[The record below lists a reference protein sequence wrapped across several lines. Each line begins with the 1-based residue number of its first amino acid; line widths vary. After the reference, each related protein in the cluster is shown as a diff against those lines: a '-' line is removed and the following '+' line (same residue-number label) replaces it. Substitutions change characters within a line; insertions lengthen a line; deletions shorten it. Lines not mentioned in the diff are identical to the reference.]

1 MTQASL
7 RVTLASLLVLGLT
20 AGPAA
25 AADKVSL
32 RFGFVATGLDA
43 IWTYGI
49 ERGFFR
55 EAGLEVELREGKGS
69 AVTAQTVAAGGDD
82 FGVDIDGGTFLTLAA
97 KGLPATAILSVA
109 AKSPLVVFSPKAKP
123 IKTPAELAGKSIAI
137 TAGDGP
143 SALLPALLELN
154 KVDASKVTQVN
165 MQPGPKLTSLLSG
178 RVEGVATNVVLRP
191 TLESKGQEVYS
202 LMYADFG
209 VVTPGLYLIASNQLI
224 QAKSDVVRRFVAAA
238 VRSMTATEQDPEAA
252 AASFS
257 KVYPQYSKDMALNET
272 RVVMSLFRSP
282 DTEGKPLGTVSLA
295 DARTGAEILQKFG
308 SYPAGVDPTGFVTNR
323 FQTGE

>member
-1 MTQASL
+1 MTHASL
-7 RVTLASLLVLGLT
+7 RLIGASLLVLGLS
-20 AGPAA
+20 AAPAV

-55 EAGLEVELREGKGS
+55 DQGIEVELREGKGS

-109 AKSPLVVFSPKAKP
+109 AKSPLVIFSPADKP
-123 IKTPAELAGKSIAI
+123 IKTPQEMVGKSISI

-165 MQPGPKLTSLLSG
+165 MQPGPKLTSLLGG
-178 RVEGVATNVVLRP
+178 RVQGVATNVVLRP
-191 TLESKGQEVYS
+191 TLESKGQQVYS

-209 VVTPGLYLIASNQLI
+209 VVTPGMYMIASNQII
-224 QAKSDVVRRFVAAA
+224 QSKPDVVRRFVAAA
-238 VRSMTATEQDPEAA
+238 IKSMEATEKDPGAA

-295 DARTGAEILQKFG
+295 DARNGAEILQKFG
-308 SYPAGVDPTGFVTNR
+308 SYPAGVDPAGFVTNR

>member
-1 MTQASL
+1 MTQGSL
-7 RVTLASLLVLGLT
+7 RVTVASLLVLGLS
-20 AGPAA
+20 AAPAV

-55 EAGLEVELREGKGS
+55 DQGLEVELREGKGS
-69 AVTAQTVAAGGDD
+69 AVTAQTVAAGSDD

-109 AKSPLVVFSPKAKP
+109 AKSPLVIFSPKAKP
-123 IKTPAELAGKSIAI
+123 IKTPAELAGKQISI

-143 SALLPALLELN
+143 SALLPALLDLN
-154 KVDASKVTQVN
+154 KVDPATVTQIN

-191 TLESKGQEVYS
+191 TLESKGQDVYS
-202 LMYADFG
+202 LMYADYG
-209 VVTPGLYLIASNQLI
+209 VVTPGLYLIASNQVI
-224 QAKSDVVRRFVAAA
+224 QAKPEMVRRFVKAAA
-238 VRSMTATEQDPEAA
+238 QSMEATEKDPEAA

-257 KVYPQYSKDMALNET
+257 KLYPQYSRDMALNET

-282 DTEGKPLGTVSLA
+282 DTEGKPLGTVSLT

-308 SYPAGVDPTGFVTNR
+308 SYPAGVDPSAFVTNR